1 MIFIY
6 IYIYSMYVHVFS
18 MAVCKFFLFFGRN
31 IESLNFTIII
41 IVWYHSSTTVAP
53 SKTGP
58 LMPFQVLLTKLWES
72 QLPQS

>member
-1 MIFIY
+1 M
-6 IYIYSMYVHVFS
+6 SMYFLCQYYVSFYV
-18 MAVCKFFLFFGRN
+18 LFFGRN

-72 QLPQS
+72 QLPQSQWSPAS